1 MTRLRRGTRTRLP
14 LNVPVFLAVL
24 LTASLALPQTAFAA
38 PAASPAAG
46 AARGAVSAGLSA
58 ADMTRYV
65 LDQTNKVR
73 FDKGLPGYA
82 RDARL
87 DKVAQAWA
95 VQQWKNGKMSHNPN
109 YAKQI
114 PAGWTR
120 AGENV
125 ASGYTYTQVVGAWVA
140 SPSHYAN
147 LVRDYTSIGIGFYE
161 SGGKRYWVQTFAK
174 YPGTKQPSKPAAPPR
189 AVYATEPAAPAGTP
203 ASLTSPSFEGSL
215 TGWSAAGARLEG
227 PVTAAKGGKYDL
239 AIPGSRTVSQVSGT
253 RPVVGGTYTAT
264 IWVKPGGTSAV
275 SGSLRLVAVGGTTET
290 ATMAF
295 TVSNG
300 WMKVSVPLKV
310 ARSGH
315 TGLRIEVV
323 LASGDFRLDSASLV
337 QTQAPASAAAP
348 ARTAPAAP
356 ARAGAPALP
365 ARR

>member
-1 MTRLRRGTRTRLP
+1 MTRLVRGTRARLP
-14 LNVPVFLAVL
+14 LLLPALLALIVSG
-24 LTASLALPQTAFAA
+24 SLALPQSASAA

-46 AARGAVSAGLSA
+46 AARGTASAGLTT

-65 LDQTNKVR
+65 YEQTNKVR
-73 FDKGLPGYA
+73 FDKGLPGYV

-95 VQQWKNGKMSHNPN
+95 LQQWKNGKMSHNPD
-109 YAKQI
+109 YSTQI

-140 SPSHYAN
+140 SPTHYAN

-174 YPGTKQPSKPAAPPR
+174 YPGTKVPTQPAAAPR
-189 AVYATEPAAPAGTP
+189 PVYAPEPAAPAGAP
-203 ASLTSPSFEGSL
+203 VSLSSPSFEGTLS
-215 TGWSAAGARLEG
+215 GWSAGGGRLEG
-227 PVTAAKGGKYDL
+227 PVVSAKGGKFDL
-239 AIPGSRTVSQVSGT
+239 AILGSRTVSQVSAT
-253 RPVVGGTYTAT
+253 RPIVGATYSAT
-264 IWVKPGGTSAV
+264 IWVKPASTSAV
-275 SGSLRLVAVGGTTET
+275 SGSLRLTALGGTAET

-295 TVSNG
+295 TVSSG

-310 ARSGH
+310 VRSGH
-315 TGLRIEVV
+315 SGLRLEVV
-323 LASGDFRLDSASLV
+323 LGSGEFRLDSASIV
-337 QTQAPASAAAP
+337 QTQAPATAAP
-348 ARTAPAAP
+348 TRTAPSAP
-356 ARAGAPALP
+356 ARAEARALP